1 MKILILGAGA
11 LGGYYGARLIEAGA
25 DVTFLVRPGRAAVLR
40 QQGLVVRSPLGDFE
54 RAVRTI
60 SREEATPDYDLV
72 LLACKAYDLDDAM
85 AAVEPAIG
93 SRALVLP
100 LLNGMAVYD
109 TLDARFGKDKVL
121 GGVAYIATKLEASGN
136 VAHLSSGDTL
146 LVGARVETQKTLAH
160 AVYTLIAETPGVRKL
175 SPDIEQDLWEKWVMI
190 ASGAAITCLMRGAIG
205 EIVNAPG
212 GRELIDQVMAECSSV
227 AKRSGHEPRADAV
240 RLMSGQLLDGSSRW
254 AASMMR
260 DIERGA
266 PRLEADAVVG
276 DMLRRAGQYAFDL
289 PLVRTAYCHLKV
301 YDGRAA

>member
-85 AAVEPAIG
+85 AAVEPAIS
-93 SRALVLP
+93 SRALVIP

-160 AVYTLIAETPGVRKL
+160 
-175 SPDIEQDLWEKWVMI
+175 
-190 ASGAAITCLMRGAIG
+190 
-205 EIVNAPG
+205 
-212 GRELIDQVMAECSSV
+212 
-227 AKRSGHEPRADAV
+227 
-240 RLMSGQLLDGSSRW
+240 
-254 AASMMR
+254 
-260 DIERGA
+260 
-266 PRLEADAVVG
+266 
-276 DMLRRAGQYAFDL
+276 
-289 PLVRTAYCHLKV
+289 
-301 YDGRAA
+301 